1 MPNARLIEK
10 TEIQRAT
17 RRRTGDHL
25 QKEREDAR
33 RWLQEARETGRAIE
47 LTLGPLERDE
57 TIKARYRIIARDEQC
72 KVRFQ
77 TAKTRTYRNRKGDE
91 EREAEVMIVTVV

>member
-10 TEIQRAT
+10 AEVQRAT
-17 RRRTGDHL
+17 RRRAGDHI

-33 RWLQEARETGRAIE
+33 QWLRQARESGMAIE
-47 LTLGPLERDE
+47 LTLAAHERDE

-72 KVRFQ
+72 KIRFQ
-77 TAKTRTYRNRKGDE
+77 TAKQRTYRNRKGKE
-91 EREAEVMIVTVV
+91 ATAVRE